1 MTAEEKITTLGLN
14 LAAAAAPLANSV
26 PAVRSG
32 NLVSLS
38 GQVPVQEDGTRVTG
52 KVGADL
58 DVDQAYAAA
67 RLCAVALLARLKA
80 EIGSLNRVVRIV
92 KVNGYVNAVPDF
104 GQQPAVVNGASD
116 LLVEVFGD
124 SGRHARAAV
133 GVASLPSGV
142 AVEIE
147 MIAEVES

>member
-1 MTAEEKITTLGLN
+1 MTAEDKISALGLN
-14 LAAAAAPLANSV
+14 LEVAAAPLANYL

-32 NLVSLS
+32 DLVFLS
-38 GQVPVQEDGTRVTG
+38 GQVPVQEDGTRVVG
-52 KVGADL
+52 KVGADI

-67 RLCAVALLARLKA
+67 RLAAVGLLARLKA

-92 KVNGYVNAVPDF
+92 KVNGYVNAVADF

-116 LLVEVFGD
+116 LLVEVFGE

-147 MIAEVES
+147 MIAEVEP